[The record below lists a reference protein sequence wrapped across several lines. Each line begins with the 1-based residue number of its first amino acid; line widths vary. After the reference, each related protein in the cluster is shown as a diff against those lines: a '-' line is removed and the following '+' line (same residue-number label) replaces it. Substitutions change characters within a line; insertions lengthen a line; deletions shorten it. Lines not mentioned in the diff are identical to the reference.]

1 MSRFKGK
8 THFAIFKEDGTPW
21 TQEEYDIVTTAFEDP
36 EPFLIIPEEA
46 ALKYL
51 YYNDFANNNEKYH
64 IWQRQEEP
72 SFTLTGFTVL
82 GYNDFLKHLNPP
94 IQRRRP
100 LCT

>member
-1 MSRFKGK
+1 MKKFKGLQDY
-8 THFAIFKEDGTPW
+8 AIYKKDGEPW

-51 YYNDFANNNEKYH
+51 YYNDFVNNNEKYH

-82 GYNDFLKHLNPP
+82 EYNDFLKQLNPP
-94 IQRRRP
+94 IQRRKQ
-100 LCT
+100 L

>member
-8 THFAIFKEDGTPW
+8 TNFAIFKEDGTPW

-82 GYNDFLKHLNPP
+82 GYNDFLKQLNPP

-100 LCT
+100 L

>member
-8 THFAIFKEDGTPW
+8 TNFAIFKEDGTPW

-51 YYNDFANNNEKYH
+51 YYNDFADNNEKYH

-82 GYNDFLKHLNPP
+82 EYNDFLKQLNPP
-94 IQRRRP
+94 IQRRKQ
-100 LCT
+100 L

>member
-21 TQEEYDIVTTAFEDP
+21 IQEEYDIVTTAFEDP

-64 IWQRQEEP
+64 IWQRQKEP

-82 GYNDFLKHLNPP
+82 GYNDFLKQLNPP

-100 LCT
+100 L